1 MEQKSCFHFKYKI
14 KISLNEEFSC
24 DEYFVPYTKNQIL
37 SSPLFKIFGDKYKP
51 LFKDG
56 EKGNVFLDDIEE
68 ELILPNTINILMDG
82 VYCINIALL
91 NPILYDVL
99 TPVESEVFLLS
110 KISDKEKLVNL
121 PEIMYGTNIHYI
133 AIYTELI
140 KYKVLEDKFVLST
153 LLLLYDAFENINK
166 ELAEELLIKINNK
179 YSLNITNLNKLNK
192 DSVKDAIFKFCNFQN
207 INNKINYSLQID
219 FKDFDTFI
227 TLLKNKSIRNINDP
241 NIYENNCFCLAQVN
255 DDYYFSFSG
264 YEDKIYKY
272 LADNIKD
279 NLKKNFPNKKFIYC
293 EKNDD
298 MLSYGYR
305 DNNEFTKFESPKRES
320 EQQNNPSSEPVSKQY
335 CCCERKIFAYTN
347 KGTIQF
353 NQMFIYCKY
362 EPCKKCI
369 PAVEE
374 QEKKF
379 NVFMFFAFIENARTF
394 KKYID
399 KKKQRLPKVP
409 NIYTF
414 ITNKE
419 IHI

>member
-1 MEQKSCFHFKYKI
+1 MKEKAFKFTYNIIAPINSSQKNF
-14 KISLNEEFSC
+14 FSC

-51 LFKDG
+51 LFKDC

-241 NIYENNCFCLAQVN
+241 NIYKNNCFCLAQVN

-264 YEDKIYKY
+264 YEDKIYESLSKK
-272 LADNIKD
+272 I
-279 NLKKNFPNKKFIYC
+279 LKTLKNFFPDQKFLYC
-293 EKNDD
+293 ERTDD

-305 DNNEFTKFESPKRES
+305 NKTKRFIKFSKPKTEL
-320 EQQNNPSSEPVSKQY
+320 EQKAAVKIPEELNSQY
-335 CCCERKIFAYTN
+335 ACCERKIFAYTN
-347 KGTIQF
+347 KDTTQF
-353 NQMFIYCKY
+353 NRMFIYCKY
-362 EPCKKCI
+362 EPCVRCKSAI
-369 PAVEE
+369 EE

-379 NVFMFFAFIENARTF
+379 NVFMFFAFIKDNIAFDEYM
-394 KKYID
+394 KE
-399 KKKQRLPKVP
+399 KKQKLITKKS

-414 ITNKE
+414 IS
-419 IHI
+419 